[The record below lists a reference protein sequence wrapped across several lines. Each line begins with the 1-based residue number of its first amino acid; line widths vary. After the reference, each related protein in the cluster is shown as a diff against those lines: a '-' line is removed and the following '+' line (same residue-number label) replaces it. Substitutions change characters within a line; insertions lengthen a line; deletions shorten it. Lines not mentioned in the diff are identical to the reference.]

1 MQHCLGGKDAS
12 EWLASGLCCKR
23 VEFDAVRCLHVGG
36 PTLTD
41 SAAVLRYCH
50 CAVFVHQYAH
60 PCAARARVWGVDNR
74 EAPVRLCAS
83 GGPNSQNWEF
93 KALDAT
99 ANPYLALA
107 AILLAG
113 CDVRMPNP
121 PGFMV

>member
-1 MQHCLGGKDAS
+1 M
-12 EWLASGLCCKR
+12 R
-23 VEFDAVRCLHVGG
+23 
-36 PTLTD
+36 
-41 SAAVLRYCH
+41 
-50 CAVFVHQYAH
+50 QYAH
-60 PCAARARVWGVDNR
+60 ACPARARVWDVDNR

-113 CDVRMPNP
+113 CDVRSMHHI
-121 PGFMV
+121 GFSGFWLVCSCLFFGQAFTGGAHVPTALRGGAHKNSSMLC

>member
-1 MQHCLGGKDAS
+1 MHTP
-12 EWLASGLCCKR
+12 
-23 VEFDAVRCLHVGG
+23 G
-36 PTLTD
+36 P
-41 SAAVLRYCH
+41 
-50 CAVFVHQYAH
+50 
-60 PCAARARVWGVDNR
+60 ARARVWGVDNR

-113 CDVRMPNP
+113 CDVRPAP
-121 PGFMV
+121 PLSDIKRLM